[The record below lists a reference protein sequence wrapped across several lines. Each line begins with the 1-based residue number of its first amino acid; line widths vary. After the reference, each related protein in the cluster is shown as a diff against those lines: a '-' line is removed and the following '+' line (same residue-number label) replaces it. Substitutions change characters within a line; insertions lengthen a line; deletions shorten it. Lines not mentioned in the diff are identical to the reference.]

1 MQLCS
6 SELMGVHVL
15 GNTVLVLGPSEML
28 LLHMRS
34 FFFLMKKQ
42 LPSSL
47 EWLVRAMQLAGTF
60 IFIFV
65 SLGFSKYFLP
75 VCLSIYHISIF
86 FLPRKKRN
94 PPNPNKTSNT
104 GAIIKKTYKLQN
116 EPEAKSEKKSMLNPE
131 TVCLPLLASN
141 FTWSSLT

>member
-47 EWLVRAMQLAGTF
+47 E
-60 IFIFV
+60 
-65 SLGFSKYFLP
+65 
-75 VCLSIYHISIF
+75 
-86 FLPRKKRN
+86 
-94 PPNPNKTSNT
+94 
-104 GAIIKKTYKLQN
+104 
-116 EPEAKSEKKSMLNPE
+116 
-131 TVCLPLLASN
+131 
-141 FTWSSLT
+141 